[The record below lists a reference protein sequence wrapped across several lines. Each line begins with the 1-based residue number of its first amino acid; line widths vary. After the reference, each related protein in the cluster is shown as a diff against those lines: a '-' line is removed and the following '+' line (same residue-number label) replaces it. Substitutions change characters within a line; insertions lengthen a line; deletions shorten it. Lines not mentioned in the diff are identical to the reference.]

1 MIGKLN
7 HIAIAVPNIKE
18 AAEQYKNI
26 FGAKVSDPV
35 EQPDHG
41 VTTVFIDL
49 GNTKIELLEVLG
61 EGSPIQ
67 NFIDK
72 NPKGGMHHICLEVND
87 INTAIDKLNTHEV
100 SITGTG
106 KPKIGAHG
114 KPVVFLHPKSCNGT
128 LIELEEDPGAPNNPQ
143 LFRKFLITTVVSI
156 VIWFIIYSF
165 LNNEGFLMYIL
176 KLFYIN
182 EVI

>member
-87 INTAIDKLNTHEV
+87 ISTAIDKLKTDEV

-128 LIELEEDPGAPNNPQ
+128 LIELEE
-143 LFRKFLITTVVSI
+143 V
-156 VIWFIIYSF
+156 
-165 LNNEGFLMYIL
+165 
-176 KLFYIN
+176 
-182 EVI
+182 

>member
-1 MIGKLN
+1 MLGKLN

-49 GNTKIELLEVLG
+49 GNTKIELLEKLG
-61 EGSPIQ
+61 EGSPIE
-67 NFIDK
+67 NFINK
-72 NPKGGMHHICLEVND
+72 NPKGGMHHICIEVED
-87 INTAIDKLNTHEV
+87 INDAVKKLNDHEIA
-100 SITGTG
+100 ITGTG

-114 KPVVFLHPKSCNGT
+114 KRVVFLHPKSCNGT
-128 LIELEEDPGAPNNPQ
+128 MIELEEA
-143 LFRKFLITTVVSI
+143 
-156 VIWFIIYSF
+156 
-165 LNNEGFLMYIL
+165 
-176 KLFYIN
+176 
-182 EVI
+182 

>member
-1 MIGKLN
+1 MYCSYFFSMIGKLI
-7 HIAIAVPNIKE
+7 HIAFAVPNIKE

-128 LIELEEDPGAPNNPQ
+128 LIELEE
-143 LFRKFLITTVVSI
+143 V
-156 VIWFIIYSF
+156 
-165 LNNEGFLMYIL
+165 
-176 KLFYIN
+176 
-182 EVI
+182 

>member
-18 AAEQYKNI
+18 AADQYRNI
-26 FGAKVSDPV
+26 FGAKVSEEV

-61 EGSPIQ
+61 EDSPIQ
-67 NFIDK
+67 KFIDK
-72 NPKGGMHHICLEVND
+72 NPKGGMHHICLEVENIND
-87 INTAIDKLNTHEV
+87 AIKRLNTHEV

-114 KPVVFLHPKSCNGT
+114 KPVVFLHPKDCNGT
-128 LIELEEDPGAPNNPQ
+128 LIELEE
-143 LFRKFLITTVVSI
+143 V
-156 VIWFIIYSF
+156 
-165 LNNEGFLMYIL
+165 
-176 KLFYIN
+176 
-182 EVI
+182 

>member
-18 AAEQYKNI
+18 AADQYRNI
-26 FGAKVSDPV
+26 FGAKVSEEV

-61 EGSPIQ
+61 EDSPIQ
-67 NFIDK
+67 KFIDK
-72 NPKGGMHHICLEVND
+72 NPKGGMHHICLEVENIND
-87 INTAIDKLNTHEV
+87 AIEKLNTHEV

-106 KPKIGAHG
+106 KSKIGAHG
-114 KPVVFLHPKSCNGT
+114 KPVVFLHPKDCNGT
-128 LIELEEDPGAPNNPQ
+128 LIELEE
-143 LFRKFLITTVVSI
+143 V
-156 VIWFIIYSF
+156 
-165 LNNEGFLMYIL
+165 
-176 KLFYIN
+176 
-182 EVI
+182 

>member
-18 AAEQYKNI
+18 AADQYRNI
-26 FGAKVSDPV
+26 FGAKVSEEV

-61 EGSPIQ
+61 EDSPIQ
-67 NFIDK
+67 KFIDK
-72 NPKGGMHHICLEVND
+72 NPKGGMHHICLEVENIND
-87 INTAIDKLNTHEV
+87 AIEKLNTHEV

-114 KPVVFLHPKSCNGT
+114 KPVVFLHPKDCNGT
-128 LIELEEDPGAPNNPQ
+128 LIELEE
-143 LFRKFLITTVVSI
+143 V
-156 VIWFIIYSF
+156 
-165 LNNEGFLMYIL
+165 
-176 KLFYIN
+176 
-182 EVI
+182 

>member
-1 MIGKLN
+1 MLGKLN

-49 GNTKIELLEVLG
+49 GNTKIELLEKLG
-61 EGSPIQ
+61 EGSPIE
-67 NFIDK
+67 NFIKK
-72 NPKGGMHHICLEVND
+72 NPRGGMHHICIEVDNIND
-87 INTAIDKLNTHEV
+87 AVEKLNDHEIA
-100 SITGTG
+100 ITGSG

-114 KPVVFLHPKSCNGT
+114 KPVVFLHPKSCNGAM
-128 LIELEEDPGAPNNPQ
+128 IELEEA
-143 LFRKFLITTVVSI
+143 
-156 VIWFIIYSF
+156 
-165 LNNEGFLMYIL
+165 
-176 KLFYIN
+176 
-182 EVI
+182 

>member
-114 KPVVFLHPKSCNGT
+114 KPVVFLHPKAVTEHS
-128 LIELEEDPGAPNNPQ
+128 
-143 LFRKFLITTVVSI
+143 
-156 VIWFIIYSF
+156 
-165 LNNEGFLMYIL
+165 
-176 KLFYIN
+176 
-182 EVI
+182 

>member
-18 AAEQYKNI
+18 AADQYRNI
-26 FGAKVSDPV
+26 FGAKVSEEV

-61 EGSPIQ
+61 QDSPIQ
-67 NFIDK
+67 KFIDK
-72 NPKGGMHHICLEVND
+72 NPKGGMHHICLEVEN
-87 INTAIDKLNTHEV
+87 INEAIEKLNTHEV

-114 KPVVFLHPKSCNGT
+114 KPVVFLHPKDCNGT
-128 LIELEEDPGAPNNPQ
+128 LIELEE
-143 LFRKFLITTVVSI
+143 V
-156 VIWFIIYSF
+156 
-165 LNNEGFLMYIL
+165 
-176 KLFYIN
+176 
-182 EVI
+182 

>member
-18 AAEQYKNI
+18 AADQYRNI
-26 FGAKVSDPV
+26 FGAKVSEEV

-61 EGSPIQ
+61 EDSPIQ
-67 NFIDK
+67 KFIEI
-72 NPKGGMHHICLEVND
+72 NPKGGMHHICLEVENIND
-87 INTAIDKLNTHEV
+87 AIEKLNTHEV

-114 KPVVFLHPKSCNGT
+114 KPVIFLHPKDCNGT
-128 LIELEEDPGAPNNPQ
+128 LIELEE
-143 LFRKFLITTVVSI
+143 V
-156 VIWFIIYSF
+156 
-165 LNNEGFLMYIL
+165 
-176 KLFYIN
+176 
-182 EVI
+182 

>member
-106 KPKIGAHG
+106 KPRIGAHG
-114 KPVVFLHPKSCNGT
+114 LS
-128 LIELEEDPGAPNNPQ
+128 LIH
-143 LFRKFLITTVVSI
+143 I
-156 VIWFIIYSF
+156 
-165 LNNEGFLMYIL
+165 
-176 KLFYIN
+176 
-182 EVI
+182 

>member
-18 AAEQYKNI
+18 AADQYRNI
-26 FGAKVSDPV
+26 FGAKVSEEV

-61 EGSPIQ
+61 EDSPIQ
-67 NFIDK
+67 KFLDK
-72 NPKGGMHHICLEVND
+72 NPKGGMHHICLEVENIND
-87 INTAIDKLNTHEV
+87 AIEKLNTHEV

-114 KPVVFLHPKSCNGT
+114 KPVVFLHPKDCNGT
-128 LIELEEDPGAPNNPQ
+128 LIELEE
-143 LFRKFLITTVVSI
+143 V
-156 VIWFIIYSF
+156 
-165 LNNEGFLMYIL
+165 
-176 KLFYIN
+176 
-182 EVI
+182 

>member
-1 MIGKLN
+1 MLGKLN

-49 GNTKIELLEVLG
+49 GNTKIELLEKLG
-61 EGSPIQ
+61 EGSPIE
-67 NFIDK
+67 NFLNK
-72 NPKGGMHHICLEVND
+72 NPKGGMHHICIEVED
-87 INTAIDKLNTHEV
+87 INDAVKKLNDHEI

-106 KPKIGAHG
+106 EPKIGAHG

-128 LIELEEDPGAPNNPQ
+128 MIELEEA
-143 LFRKFLITTVVSI
+143 
-156 VIWFIIYSF
+156 
-165 LNNEGFLMYIL
+165 
-176 KLFYIN
+176 
-182 EVI
+182 

>member
-18 AAEQYKNI
+18 AADQYRNI
-26 FGAKVSDPV
+26 FGAKVSDEV

-61 EGSPIQ
+61 EDSPIQ
-67 NFIDK
+67 KFIDK
-72 NPKGGMHHICLEVND
+72 NPKGGMHHICLEVENIND
-87 INTAIDKLNTHEV
+87 AIEKLNTHEV

-114 KPVVFLHPKSCNGT
+114 KPVVFLHPKDCNGT
-128 LIELEEDPGAPNNPQ
+128 LIELEE
-143 LFRKFLITTVVSI
+143 V
-156 VIWFIIYSF
+156 
-165 LNNEGFLMYIL
+165 
-176 KLFYIN
+176 
-182 EVI
+182 

>member
-7 HIAIAVPNIKE
+7 HIAIAVPDIKE

-49 GNTKIELLEVLG
+49 GNTKIELQEVLV
-61 EGSPIQ
+61 EDSPIK
-67 NFIDK
+67 NFINN
-72 NPKGGMHHICLEVND
+72 NPKGGMHHICLEVQN
-87 INTAIDKLNTHEV
+87 INEAIDKLNTHEV

-106 KPKIGAHG
+106 KPRIGAHG

-128 LIELEEDPGAPNNPQ
+128 LIELEE
-143 LFRKFLITTVVSI
+143 V
-156 VIWFIIYSF
+156 
-165 LNNEGFLMYIL
+165 
-176 KLFYIN
+176 
-182 EVI
+182 

>member
-1 MIGKLN
+1 M
-7 HIAIAVPNIKE
+7 
-18 AAEQYKNI
+18 
-26 FGAKVSDPV
+26 
-35 EQPDHG
+35 
-41 VTTVFIDL
+41 
-49 GNTKIELLEVLG
+49 LEVLG

-128 LIELEEDPGAPNNPQ
+128 LIELEEVEFGYNWLNYHFFINLVVNFFHITPN
-143 LFRKFLITTVVSI
+143 
-156 VIWFIIYSF
+156 
-165 LNNEGFLMYIL
+165 
-176 KLFYIN
+176 
-182 EVI
+182 

>member
-18 AAEQYKNI
+18 AADQYKNI
-26 FGAKVSDPV
+26 FGAKVSEEV

-61 EGSPIQ
+61 EDSPIQ
-67 NFIDK
+67 KFIDK
-72 NPKGGMHHICLEVND
+72 NPKGGMHHICLEVENIND
-87 INTAIDKLNTHEV
+87 AIKKLNTHEV

-114 KPVVFLHPKSCNGT
+114 KPVVFLHPKDCNGT
-128 LIELEEDPGAPNNPQ
+128 LIELEE
-143 LFRKFLITTVVSI
+143 V
-156 VIWFIIYSF
+156 
-165 LNNEGFLMYIL
+165 
-176 KLFYIN
+176 
-182 EVI
+182 

>member
-18 AAEQYKNI
+18 AADQYRNI
-26 FGAKVSDPV
+26 FGAKVSQEV
-35 EQPDHG
+35 EQLDHG

-61 EGSPIQ
+61 DDSPIQ
-67 NFIDK
+67 KFIDK
-72 NPKGGMHHICLEVND
+72 NPKGGMHHICLEVENIND
-87 INTAIDKLNTHEV
+87 AIEKLNTHEV

-114 KPVVFLHPKSCNGT
+114 KPVVFLHPKDCNGT
-128 LIELEEDPGAPNNPQ
+128 LIELEE
-143 LFRKFLITTVVSI
+143 V
-156 VIWFIIYSF
+156 
-165 LNNEGFLMYIL
+165 
-176 KLFYIN
+176 
-182 EVI
+182 

>member
-7 HIAIAVPNIKE
+7 HIAIAVPDIKE
-18 AAEQYKNI
+18 AADQYRNI
-26 FGAKVSDPV
+26 FGAKVSEEV

-61 EGSPIQ
+61 EDSPIQ
-67 NFIDK
+67 KFIDK
-72 NPKGGMHHICLEVND
+72 NPKGGMHHICLEVENIND
-87 INTAIDKLNTHEV
+87 AIKKLNTHEV

-114 KPVVFLHPKSCNGT
+114 KPVVFLHPKDCNGT
-128 LIELEEDPGAPNNPQ
+128 LIELEE
-143 LFRKFLITTVVSI
+143 V
-156 VIWFIIYSF
+156 
-165 LNNEGFLMYIL
+165 
-176 KLFYIN
+176 
-182 EVI
+182 

>member
-18 AAEQYKNI
+18 AADQYRNI
-26 FGAKVSDPV
+26 FGAKVSEEV

-41 VTTVFIDL
+41 VTTVLIDL

-61 EGSPIQ
+61 EDSPIQ
-67 NFIDK
+67 KFLDK
-72 NPKGGMHHICLEVND
+72 NPKGGMHHICLEVEN
-87 INTAIDKLNTHEV
+87 INEAIEKLNTHEV

-114 KPVVFLHPKSCNGT
+114 KPVVFLHPKDCNGT
-128 LIELEEDPGAPNNPQ
+128 LIELEE
-143 LFRKFLITTVVSI
+143 V
-156 VIWFIIYSF
+156 
-165 LNNEGFLMYIL
+165 
-176 KLFYIN
+176 
-182 EVI
+182 

>member
-18 AAEQYKNI
+18 AADQYRNI
-26 FGAKVSDPV
+26 FGAKVSEEV

-61 EGSPIQ
+61 ENSPIQ
-67 NFIDK
+67 KFIDK
-72 NPKGGMHHICLEVND
+72 NPKGGMHHICLEVENIND
-87 INTAIDKLNTHEV
+87 AIEKLNTHEV

-114 KPVVFLHPKSCNGT
+114 KPVVFLHPKDCNGT
-128 LIELEEDPGAPNNPQ
+128 LIELEE
-143 LFRKFLITTVVSI
+143 V
-156 VIWFIIYSF
+156 
-165 LNNEGFLMYIL
+165 
-176 KLFYIN
+176 
-182 EVI
+182 

>member
-114 KPVVFLHPKSCNGT
+114 TPVVFLHPKSCNGT
-128 LIELEEDPGAPNNPQ
+128 LIELEE
-143 LFRKFLITTVVSI
+143 V
-156 VIWFIIYSF
+156 
-165 LNNEGFLMYIL
+165 
-176 KLFYIN
+176 
-182 EVI
+182 

>member
-18 AAEQYKNI
+18 AADQYRNI
-26 FGAKVSDPV
+26 FGAKVSEEV

-61 EGSPIQ
+61 EDSPIQ
-67 NFIDK
+67 KFIDK
-72 NPKGGMHHICLEVND
+72 NPKGGMHHICLEVENIND
-87 INTAIDKLNTHEV
+87 AIEKLNVHEV

-114 KPVVFLHPKSCNGT
+114 KPVVFLHPKDCNGT
-128 LIELEEDPGAPNNPQ
+128 LIELEE
-143 LFRKFLITTVVSI
+143 V
-156 VIWFIIYSF
+156 
-165 LNNEGFLMYIL
+165 
-176 KLFYIN
+176 
-182 EVI
+182 